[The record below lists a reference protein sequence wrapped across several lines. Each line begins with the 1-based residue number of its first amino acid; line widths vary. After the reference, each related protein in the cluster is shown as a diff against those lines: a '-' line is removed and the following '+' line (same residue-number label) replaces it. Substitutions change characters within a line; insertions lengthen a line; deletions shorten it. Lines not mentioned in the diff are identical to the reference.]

1 MIGQETL
8 KILMK
13 IKNILLKNQKRLLNL
28 GEFYNLPRQFYP
40 PPSPL
45 LILLGTKE

>member
-28 GEFYNLPRQFYP
+28 GEFYNLPRLLQTHP
-40 PPSPL
+40 PPPH
-45 LILLGTKE
+45 